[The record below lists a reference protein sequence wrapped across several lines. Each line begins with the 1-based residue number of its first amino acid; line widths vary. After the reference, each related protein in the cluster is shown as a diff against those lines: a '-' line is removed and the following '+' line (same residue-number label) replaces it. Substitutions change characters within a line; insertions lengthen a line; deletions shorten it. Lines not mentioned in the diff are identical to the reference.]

1 VIIYDPLR
9 SDRARGGEGGA
20 AMTWSSKRGVS
31 PWRDYLTA
39 DEKAIIEDAEHKRSD
54 ARQRLAEATAIIAPI
69 QNRAIHRA
77 KYAIG
82 KETP

>member
-1 VIIYDPLR
+1 
-9 SDRARGGEGGA
+9 
-20 AMTWSSKRGVS
+20 MTWQSKRGGS

-39 DEKAIIEDAEHKRSD
+39 DEKAVIDDAERKRAD